1 MELGGIAAALAVTT
15 NASAVQVGMSL
26 PALLELGPAL
36 PALFGL
42 VGAGGAGGGSC
53 LRAPEL
59 ELPPLSEYTRGLYNS
74 IFFLA

>member
-1 MELGGIAAALAVTT
+1 
-15 NASAVQVGMSL
+15 MSL